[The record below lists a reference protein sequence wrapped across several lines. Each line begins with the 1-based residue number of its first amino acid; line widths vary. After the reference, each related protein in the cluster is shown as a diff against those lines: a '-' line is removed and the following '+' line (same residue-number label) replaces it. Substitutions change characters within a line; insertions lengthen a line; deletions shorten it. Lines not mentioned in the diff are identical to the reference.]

1 MHDFQTLMH
10 KVRLLERSHKQQLG
24 SEKNRQSDLQKRL
37 NQAER
42 EITTLR
48 RDIKVKTSLVSG
60 LGKILLDVSSVRHFS
75 TFST

>member
-24 SEKNRQSDLQKRL
+24 SEKIRQSDLQKRL